1 MTTRAAFHPGME
13 GGLEGAPTAGMI
25 VVTAA
30 RRGTFRETIAMAK
43 ACTEA
48 RAEHGD
54 SEALN
59 A

>member
-1 MTTRAAFHPGME
+1 ME

-43 ACTEA
+43 ACTGA

>member
-1 MTTRAAFHPGME
+1 ME
-13 GGLEGAPTAGMI
+13 GGLEGAPTGMI